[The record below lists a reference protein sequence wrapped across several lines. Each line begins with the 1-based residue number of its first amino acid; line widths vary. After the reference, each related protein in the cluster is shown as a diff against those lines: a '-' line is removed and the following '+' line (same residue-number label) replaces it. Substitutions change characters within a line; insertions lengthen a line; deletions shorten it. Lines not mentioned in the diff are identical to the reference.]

1 MTRLKVNKIETVE
14 YTLPVH
20 LAPLLLYGDRSG
32 MESDE
37 IEAVENWLES
47 EGNPC
52 FMDMSE
58 DSWFS
63 WRNDFDDLGNT
74 VATYT
79 AFLISCNS

>member
-1 MTRLKVNKIETVE
+1 MSRLTVKQVETVE

-20 LAPLLLYGDRSG
+20 LAPLLFYGDWSG

-37 IEAVENWLES
+37 LQAVENWLES

-52 FMDMSE
+52 FVDMSE

-63 WRNDFDDLGNT
+63 HTNDFDTLGNT

-79 AFLISCNS
+79 AIAGKGVL